1 MKVGLIGVGMVG
13 GTLKRWF
20 EDHTSFEIRCFD
32 PDKGMCDYL
41 DGCDAIF
48 ISIPVENNNYGQ
60 NLEYLT
66 KAVFDAQKITPN
78 VFIRSTVLPGTNDSL
93 GTIAMPEF
101 LTARRAYTDMC
112 KLPILC
118 GNRNR
123 EIVHNLFP
131 DKEIILVKNKEAELA
146 KFTHNCFG
154 AFKVT
159 YFNMI
164 KKLCDFNEV
173 NYERVREISNIT
185 GYLGHEHTQVPG
197 HDGKYGYGGTCF
209 GPNMKAIQ
217 GYLENINKNPIFDSK
232 FNLEKDL
239 ISLIR
244 NINLNYRGS
253 EK

>member
-1 MKVGLIGVGMVG
+1 MKVGLIGVGTVG
-13 GTLKRWF
+13 GVLKRWF

-197 HDGKYGYGGTCF
+197 HDGKYGYGGTCL
-209 GPNMKAIQ
+209 PINMSSMR
-217 GYLENINKNPIFDSK
+217 GYLNNIVKNPMLKDNFENELELFTMINYINK
-232 FNLEKDL
+232 E
-239 ISLIR
+239 
-244 NINLNYRGS
+244 YRG
-253 EK
+253 E

>member
-1 MKVGLIGVGMVG
+1 MKVGLIGVGTVG
-13 GTLKRWF
+13 GVLKRWF

>member
-1 MKVGLIGVGMVG
+1 MKVGLIGVGTVG
-13 GTLKRWF
+13 GVLKRWF

-185 GYLGHEHTQVPG
+185 GYLGQEHTQVPG

-217 GYLENINKNPIFDSK
+217 GYLENINKNPSFDSK

-244 NINLNYRGS
+244 NINLNYRGT

>member
-1 MKVGLIGVGMVG
+1 MKVGLIGVGTVG
-13 GTLKRWF
+13 GVLKRWF
-20 EDHTSFEIRCFD
+20 EDNTNFEIRCFD

-101 LTARRAYTDMC
+101 LTARRAYSDMC

-123 EIVHNLFP
+123 EIVYNLFP
-131 DKEIILVKNKEAELA
+131 TKEIILVKNKEAELA
-146 KFTHNCFG
+146 KYTHNCFG